1 MVREFFI
8 MSKEHFKMYKDGK
21 KWVFAAVVTA
31 LVGAATLTVSASAD
45 TNTQSAPV
53 QPQAAQP
60 QTDTHVAHVGVYDE
74 TNPGTPITNVNVAYQ
89 PSAQN
94 GNGVMN
100 VKDQKTGAESVQNGG
115 TYTVQ
120 APEGYYLDA
129 DYNKIFD
136 GRYTPS
142 YENINNQS
150 MNINLNKELNNQY
163 SSFGSRNDESYT
175 VWAIPNGKESVVKS
189 FTNVPSDRNRVI
201 INWFNAD
208 NNSFVGHYQLD
219 DFSKGDTKSPLSN
232 GQDTVY
238 TINAPKGYRFATE
251 WSHEY
256 GTNNAT
262 IITASSKENHTG
274 TFDFGPMSYRFKPS
288 DTNPAT
294 KANAQGLVMY
304 RLWLRE
310 DPSWQGAAQD
320 VVGKSGA
327 TTEAYEAA
335 KKAAEEAAQKAKD
348 EAAKKAAEEAAQ
360 KAKDEAAKKAAEEAA
375 QKAKDEAAKKAA
387 EEAAQKAKDEAA
399 KKAAEEAAQKAKDE
413 AAKKAAEEAA
423 QKAKDE
429 AAKKAAEEAAQKAKD
444 EAAKKAAEEAA
455 QKAKD
460 EAAKKAAEEAA
471 QKAKDEA
478 AKKAAE
484 EAAQKAKD
492 EAAKKAAEEA
502 AQKAKDEAAKKAA
515 EEAAQK
521 DQSETAATVS
531 QQGNHSSDVVNKVQS
546 ENVTTTNKQVVSNG
560 SEEQLVVTNT
570 PKTVS
575 DQSVHS
581 EQTAITKEVTVNNT
595 TNEAVNTANV
605 TVNNNSQSTKTNG
618 ATLPQTGNE
627 SSMAATA
634 LGVILAM
641 FGLGLARNKKR
652 EY

>member
-1 MVREFFI
+1 MFLLSYKDEFYVKNDNKFDKKSVNIKPCKIFFI
-8 MSKEHFKMYKDGK
+8 KGVFIMLKEHFKMYKDGK

-31 LVGAATLTVSASAD
+31 LVGAATLSVSASAD

-100 VKDQKTGAESVQNGG
+100 VRDQKTGAESVQNGG

-120 APEGYYLDA
+120 APEGYYLDV

-201 INWFNAD
+201 INWFDAD
-208 NNSFVGHYQLD
+208 TNNFIGHYQLD

-251 WSHEY
+251 WSREY

-335 KKAAEEAAQKAKD
+335 QKKAAEEAAQKAKD

-413 AAKKAAEEAA
+413 AAKKAAEKAAQKAKDEAAKKATEKAA

-444 EAAKKAAEEAA
+444 EAAKKATE
-455 QKAKD
+455 K
-460 EAAKKAAEEAA
+460 
-471 QKAKDEA
+471 
-478 AKKAAE
+478 
-484 EAAQKAKD
+484 
-492 EAAKKAAEEA
+492 
-502 AQKAKDEAAKKAA
+502 
-515 EEAAQK
+515 AAQK
-521 DQSETAATVS
+521 DQSETVATVS
-531 QQGNHSSDVVNKVQS
+531 QQEHQSSDVVSKVQF
-546 ENVTTTNKQVVSNG
+546 ENVTTTNKQVVSDG
-560 SEEQLVVTNT
+560 SEEQLVVTNA
-570 PKTVS
+570 PKTVP
-575 DQSVHS
+575 DQSVHD
-581 EQTAITKEVTVNNT
+581 EQTAITKKVTVNNST
-595 TNEAVNTANV
+595 DEAVNTANV
-605 TVNNNSQSTKTNG
+605 TVNNNLQSTETNG

-627 SSMAATA
+627 SSIAATA

>member
-1 MVREFFI
+1 M
-8 MSKEHFKMYKDGK
+8 
-21 KWVFAAVVTA
+21 VTA

-175 VWAIPNGKESVVKS
+175 VWAIPNGKKSVVKS
-189 FTNVPSDRNRVI
+189 FTDVPSDRNRVI
-201 INWFNAD
+201 INWFDAD
-208 NNSFVGHYQLD
+208 TNNFIGHYQLD

-251 WSHEY
+251 FHSEFAPQ
-256 GTNNAT
+256 NAT
-262 IITASSKENHTG
+262 IITSSAKEDHTG

-304 RLWLRE
+304 RLWLHK

-335 KKAAEEAAQKAKD
+335 QKKAAEEAAQKAKD

-375 QKAKDEAAKKAA
+375 QKAKDEAAKKGA

-413 AAKKAAEEAA
+413 AAKKATEEAA
-423 QKAKDE
+423 QKG
-429 AAKKAAEEAAQKAKD
+429 
-444 EAAKKAAEEAA
+444 
-455 QKAKD
+455 
-460 EAAKKAAEEAA
+460 
-471 QKAKDEA
+471 
-478 AKKAAE
+478 
-484 EAAQKAKD
+484 
-492 EAAKKAAEEA
+492 
-502 AQKAKDEAAKKAA
+502 
-515 EEAAQK
+515 
-521 DQSETAATVS
+521 QSETVATVS
-531 QQGNHSSDVVNKVQS
+531 QQEHHSSDVVSKVRS
-546 ENVTTTNKQVVSNG
+546 ENVTTTNKQVVSDG
-560 SEEQLVVTNT
+560 SEEQLVVTNS
-570 PKTVS
+570 PKTVPEK
-575 DQSVHS
+575 SVHD
-581 EQTAITKEVTVNNT
+581 EQTAITKKVTVNNST
-595 TNEAVNTANV
+595 DEAVNTANV
-605 TVNNNSQSTKTNG
+605 TVNNNLQSTETNG

-627 SSMAATA
+627 SSIAATA

>member
-1 MVREFFI
+1 
-8 MSKEHFKMYKDGK
+8 MYKDGK

-89 PSAQN
+89 PSVQN

-100 VKDQKTGAESVQNGG
+100 IKDQKTGAESVQNGG

-120 APEGYYLDA
+120 APEGYYLDV

-327 TTEAYEAA
+327 TTEAYEVAQKAKDEAA
-335 KKAAEEAAQKAKD
+335 KKASEEAAQKAKD

-360 KAKDEAAKKAAEEAA
+360 KAKDEAAKKAAEEAG
-375 QKAKDEAAKKAA
+375 
-387 EEAAQKAKDEAA
+387 
-399 KKAAEEAAQKAKDE
+399 
-413 AAKKAAEEAA
+413 
-423 QKAKDE
+423 
-429 AAKKAAEEAAQKAKD
+429 
-444 EAAKKAAEEAA
+444 
-455 QKAKD
+455 
-460 EAAKKAAEEAA
+460 
-471 QKAKDEA
+471 
-478 AKKAAE
+478 
-484 EAAQKAKD
+484 
-492 EAAKKAAEEA
+492 
-502 AQKAKDEAAKKAA
+502 
-515 EEAAQK
+515 QK

-581 EQTAITKEVTVNNT
+581 EQTAITKEVTVNNS

-634 LGVILAM
+634 LGAILAM

>member
-1 MVREFFI
+1 

-327 TTEAYEAA
+327 TTEAYEVAQKAKDEVA

-399 KKAAEEAAQKAKDE
+399 KKV
-413 AAKKAAEEAA
+413 
-423 QKAKDE
+423 
-429 AAKKAAEEAAQKAKD
+429 
-444 EAAKKAAEEAA
+444 
-455 QKAKD
+455 
-460 EAAKKAAEEAA
+460 
-471 QKAKDEA
+471 
-478 AKKAAE
+478 
-484 EAAQKAKD
+484 
-492 EAAKKAAEEA
+492 AEEA

>member
-1 MVREFFI
+1 
-8 MSKEHFKMYKDGK
+8 MYKDGK

-89 PSAQN
+89 PSVQN

-100 VKDQKTGAESVQNGG
+100 IKDQKTGAESVQNGG

-120 APEGYYLDA
+120 APEGYYLDV

-327 TTEAYEAA
+327 TTEAYEVAQKAKDEAAKKASEEAAQKAKDEAA

-348 EAAKKAAEEAAQ
+348 EAAKKAAEEAAQKAKNEAAKKAAEEAAQ

-387 EEAAQKAKDEAA
+387 EEAG
-399 KKAAEEAAQKAKDE
+399 
-413 AAKKAAEEAA
+413 
-423 QKAKDE
+423 
-429 AAKKAAEEAAQKAKD
+429 
-444 EAAKKAAEEAA
+444 
-455 QKAKD
+455 
-460 EAAKKAAEEAA
+460 
-471 QKAKDEA
+471 
-478 AKKAAE
+478 
-484 EAAQKAKD
+484 
-492 EAAKKAAEEA
+492 
-502 AQKAKDEAAKKAA
+502 
-515 EEAAQK
+515 QK

-581 EQTAITKEVTVNNT
+581 EQTAITKEVTVNST

-605 TVNNNSQSTKTNG
+605 TVNNNSQSTETNG

-634 LGVILAM
+634 LGAILAM

>member
-1 MVREFFI
+1 

-163 SSFGSRNDESYT
+163 SSFGKNNDESYT

-201 INWFNAD
+201 INWFDAD

-251 WSHEY
+251 FHSEFAPQ
-256 GTNNAT
+256 NAT
-262 IITASSKENHTG
+262 IVTSSANKDHTG

-327 TTEAYEAA
+327 TTEAY
-335 KKAAEEAAQKAKD
+335 EAAQKAKD

-413 AAKKAAEEAA
+413 AAKKAAEEAT

-429 AAKKAAEEAAQKAKD
+429 AAKKAAEK
-444 EAAKKAAEEAA
+444 
-455 QKAKD
+455 
-460 EAAKKAAEEAA
+460 
-471 QKAKDEA
+471 
-478 AKKAAE
+478 
-484 EAAQKAKD
+484 AAQKAKD

>member
-1 MVREFFI
+1 
-8 MSKEHFKMYKDGK
+8 MYKDGK
-21 KWVFAAVVTA
+21 KWVFFFFLTA

-175 VWAIPNGKESVVKS
+175 VWAIPNGKKSVVKS
-189 FTNVPSDRNRVI
+189 FTDVPSDRNRVI
-201 INWFNAD
+201 INWFDAD
-208 NNSFVGHYQLD
+208 TNNFIGHYQLD

-251 WSHEY
+251 FHSEFAPQ
-256 GTNNAT
+256 NAT
-262 IITASSKENHTG
+262 IITSSAKEDHTG

-304 RLWLRE
+304 RLWLHK

-335 KKAAEEAAQKAKD
+335 QKKAAEEAAQKAKD

-375 QKAKDEAAKKAA
+375 QKAKDEAAKKGA

-413 AAKKAAEEAA
+413 AAKKATEEAA
-423 QKAKDE
+423 QKG
-429 AAKKAAEEAAQKAKD
+429 
-444 EAAKKAAEEAA
+444 
-455 QKAKD
+455 
-460 EAAKKAAEEAA
+460 
-471 QKAKDEA
+471 
-478 AKKAAE
+478 
-484 EAAQKAKD
+484 
-492 EAAKKAAEEA
+492 
-502 AQKAKDEAAKKAA
+502 
-515 EEAAQK
+515 
-521 DQSETAATVS
+521 QSETVATVS
-531 QQGNHSSDVVNKVQS
+531 QQEHHSSDVVSKVRS
-546 ENVTTTNKQVVSNG
+546 ENVTTTNKQVVSDG
-560 SEEQLVVTNT
+560 SEEQLVVTNS
-570 PKTVS
+570 PKTVPEK
-575 DQSVHS
+575 SVHD
-581 EQTAITKEVTVNNT
+581 EQTAITKKVTVNNST
-595 TNEAVNTANV
+595 DEAVNTANV
-605 TVNNNSQSTKTNG
+605 TVNNNLQSTETNG

-627 SSMAATA
+627 SSIAATA

>member
-1 MVREFFI
+1 
-8 MSKEHFKMYKDGK
+8 MYKDGK

-163 SSFGSRNDESYT
+163 SSFGKNNDESYT
-175 VWAIPNGKESVVKS
+175 VWAIPNGKKSVVKS

-201 INWFNAD
+201 INWFDAD

-327 TTEAYEAA
+327 TTEAYEV
-335 KKAAEEAAQKAKD
+335 AQKAKD

-423 QKAKDE
+423 QKAKNE

-460 EAAKKAAEEAA
+460 EAAKKAAEEAG
-471 QKAKDEA
+471 
-478 AKKAAE
+478 
-484 EAAQKAKD
+484 
-492 EAAKKAAEEA
+492 
-502 AQKAKDEAAKKAA
+502 
-515 EEAAQK
+515 QK

-581 EQTAITKEVTVNNT
+581 EQTAITKEVTVNST

-634 LGVILAM
+634 LGAILAM

>member
-1 MVREFFI
+1 

-163 SSFGSRNDESYT
+163 SSFGKNNDESYT

-201 INWFNAD
+201 INWFDAD

-251 WSHEY
+251 FHSEFAPQ
-256 GTNNAT
+256 NAT
-262 IITASSKENHTG
+262 IVTSSANKDHTG

-335 KKAAEEAAQKAKD
+335 QKAKD

-360 KAKDEAAKKAAEEAA
+360 KAKDEAAKKAAE
-375 QKAKDEAAKKAA
+375 K
-387 EEAAQKAKDEAA
+387 
-399 KKAAEEAAQKAKDE
+399 
-413 AAKKAAEEAA
+413 
-423 QKAKDE
+423 
-429 AAKKAAEEAAQKAKD
+429 
-444 EAAKKAAEEAA
+444 
-455 QKAKD
+455 
-460 EAAKKAAEEAA
+460 
-471 QKAKDEA
+471 
-478 AKKAAE
+478 
-484 EAAQKAKD
+484 
-492 EAAKKAAEEA
+492 
-502 AQKAKDEAAKKAA
+502 
-515 EEAAQK
+515 AAQK
-521 DQSETAATVS
+521 DQSETVAT
-531 QQGNHSSDVVNKVQS
+531 QENHSSDVVNKVQS

-560 SEEQLVVTNT
+560 SEEQLVVTNA
-570 PKTVS
+570 PKIAS

-581 EQTAITKEVTVNNT
+581 EQTAITREVTVNNS

-605 TVNNNSQSTKTNG
+605 TVNNNSQSTETNG

-627 SSMAATA
+627 SSIAATA

-641 FGLGLARNKKR
+641 FGLGLGRNKKR

>member
-1 MVREFFI
+1 
-8 MSKEHFKMYKDGK
+8 MYKDGK

-31 LVGAATLTVSASAD
+31 LVGAATLSVSASAD

-60 QTDTHVAHVGVYDE
+60 QTDSHVAHVGVYDE

-163 SSFGSRNDESYT
+163 SSFGKNNDESYT

-189 FTNVPSDRNRVI
+189 FTNVPSGRNRVI
-201 INWFNAD
+201 INWFDAD

-251 WSHEY
+251 FHSEFAPQ
-256 GTNNAT
+256 NAT
-262 IITASSKENHTG
+262 IVTSSANKDHTG

-335 KKAAEEAAQKAKD
+335 QKAKD

-387 EEAAQKAKDEAA
+387 EK
-399 KKAAEEAAQKAKDE
+399 
-413 AAKKAAEEAA
+413 
-423 QKAKDE
+423 
-429 AAKKAAEEAAQKAKD
+429 
-444 EAAKKAAEEAA
+444 
-455 QKAKD
+455 
-460 EAAKKAAEEAA
+460 
-471 QKAKDEA
+471 
-478 AKKAAE
+478 
-484 EAAQKAKD
+484 
-492 EAAKKAAEEA
+492 
-502 AQKAKDEAAKKAA
+502 
-515 EEAAQK
+515 AAQK
-521 DQSETAATVS
+521 DQSETVATVS
-531 QQGNHSSDVVNKVQS
+531 QQENHSSDVVNKVQS

-560 SEEQLVVTNT
+560 SEEQLVVTNA
-570 PKTVS
+570 PKIAS

-581 EQTAITKEVTVNNT
+581 EQTAITKEVTVNNS

-605 TVNNNSQSTKTNG
+605 TVNNNSQSTETNG

-627 SSMAATA
+627 SSIAATA

-641 FGLGLARNKKR
+641 FGLGLGRNKKR

>member
-1 MVREFFI
+1 
-8 MSKEHFKMYKDGK
+8 MS
-21 KWVFAAVVTA
+21 
-31 LVGAATLTVSASAD
+31 VSASAD

-60 QTDTHVAHVGVYDE
+60 QTDSHVAHVGVYDE

-163 SSFGSRNDESYT
+163 SSFGKNNDESYT

-201 INWFNAD
+201 INWFDAD

-335 KKAAEEAAQKAKD
+335 QKAKDEAAKKAAEEAAQKAKDEAAKKAAEEAAQKAKDEAAKKAAEEAAQKAKDKAAKKTAEEAAQKAKDEAVKKAAEEAAQKAKD

-387 EEAAQKAKDEAA
+387 EK
-399 KKAAEEAAQKAKDE
+399 
-413 AAKKAAEEAA
+413 
-423 QKAKDE
+423 
-429 AAKKAAEEAAQKAKD
+429 
-444 EAAKKAAEEAA
+444 
-455 QKAKD
+455 
-460 EAAKKAAEEAA
+460 
-471 QKAKDEA
+471 
-478 AKKAAE
+478 
-484 EAAQKAKD
+484 
-492 EAAKKAAEEA
+492 
-502 AQKAKDEAAKKAA
+502 
-515 EEAAQK
+515 AAQK
-521 DQSETAATVS
+521 DQSETVATVS
-531 QQGNHSSDVVNKVQS
+531 QQENHSSDVVNKVQS

-560 SEEQLVVTNT
+560 SEEQLVVTNA
-570 PKTVS
+570 PKIAS

-581 EQTAITKEVTVNNT
+581 EQTAITKEVTVNSST
-595 TNEAVNTANV
+595 SEAVNTANV

-634 LGVILAM
+634 LGAILAM

>member
-1 MVREFFI
+1 
-8 MSKEHFKMYKDGK
+8 MS
-21 KWVFAAVVTA
+21 
-31 LVGAATLTVSASAD
+31 VSASAD

-53 QPQAAQP
+53 QPQATQP

-163 SSFGSRNDESYT
+163 SSFGSKNDESYT

-201 INWFNAD
+201 INWFDAD

-335 KKAAEEAAQKAKD
+335 QKAKDEAAKKAAEEASQKAKD

-360 KAKDEAAKKAAEEAA
+360 KAKDEAAKKAAEEASQKA
-375 QKAKDEAAKKAA
+375 KDEAAKKAAEEASQKAKDEAAKKAA

-399 KKAAEEAAQKAKDE
+399 KKAAEEASQKAKDE
-413 AAKKAAEEAA
+413 AAKKAAEEAS
-423 QKAKDE
+423 
-429 AAKKAAEEAAQKAKD
+429 
-444 EAAKKAAEEAA
+444 
-455 QKAKD
+455 
-460 EAAKKAAEEAA
+460 
-471 QKAKDEA
+471 
-478 AKKAAE
+478 
-484 EAAQKAKD
+484 
-492 EAAKKAAEEA
+492 
-502 AQKAKDEAAKKAA
+502 QKAKDEAAKKAA

-531 QQGNHSSDVVNKVQS
+531 QQENHSSDVVNKVQS

-560 SEEQLVVTNT
+560 SEEQLVVSNT

-581 EQTAITKEVTVNNT
+581 EETAITKEVTVNNS

-605 TVNNNSQSTKTNG
+605 TVNNNSQSTETNS

-627 SSMAATA
+627 SSIAATA
-634 LGVILAM
+634 IGVILAM
-641 FGLGLARNKKR
+641 FGLGLGRNKKR

>member
-1 MVREFFI
+1 ML
-8 MSKEHFKMYKDGK
+8 KEHFKMYKDGK

-175 VWAIPNGKESVVKS
+175 VWAIPNGKKSVVKS
-189 FTNVPSDRNRVI
+189 FTDVPSDRNRVI
-201 INWFNAD
+201 INWFDAD
-208 NNSFVGHYQLD
+208 TNNFIGHYQLD

-251 WSHEY
+251 FHSEFAPQ
-256 GTNNAT
+256 NAT
-262 IITASSKENHTG
+262 IITSSAKEDHTG

-304 RLWLRE
+304 RLWLHK

-335 KKAAEEAAQKAKD
+335 QKKAAEEAAQKAKD

-375 QKAKDEAAKKAA
+375 QKAKDEAAKKGA

-413 AAKKAAEEAA
+413 AAKKATEEAT
-423 QKAKDE
+423 QKG
-429 AAKKAAEEAAQKAKD
+429 
-444 EAAKKAAEEAA
+444 
-455 QKAKD
+455 
-460 EAAKKAAEEAA
+460 
-471 QKAKDEA
+471 
-478 AKKAAE
+478 
-484 EAAQKAKD
+484 
-492 EAAKKAAEEA
+492 
-502 AQKAKDEAAKKAA
+502 
-515 EEAAQK
+515 
-521 DQSETAATVS
+521 QSETVATVS
-531 QQGNHSSDVVNKVQS
+531 QQEHHSSDVVSKVRS
-546 ENVTTTNKQVVSNG
+546 ENVTTTNKQVVSDG
-560 SEEQLVVTNT
+560 SEEQLVVTNS
-570 PKTVS
+570 PKTVPEK
-575 DQSVHS
+575 SVHD
-581 EQTAITKEVTVNNT
+581 EQTAITKKVTVNNST
-595 TNEAVNTANV
+595 DEAVNTANV
-605 TVNNNSQSTKTNG
+605 TVNNNLQSTETNG

-627 SSMAATA
+627 SSIAATA

>member
-1 MVREFFI
+1 
-8 MSKEHFKMYKDGK
+8 MYKDGK

-175 VWAIPNGKESVVKS
+175 VWAIPNGKKSVVKS
-189 FTNVPSDRNRVI
+189 FTDVPSDRNRVI
-201 INWFNAD
+201 INWFDAYT
-208 NNSFVGHYQLD
+208 NNFIGHYQLD

-251 WSHEY
+251 FHSEFAPQ
-256 GTNNAT
+256 NAT
-262 IITASSKENHTG
+262 IITSSAKEDHTG

-304 RLWLRE
+304 RLWLHK

-335 KKAAEEAAQKAKD
+335 QKKAAEEAAQKAKD

-375 QKAKDEAAKKAA
+375 QKAKDEAAKKGA

-413 AAKKAAEEAA
+413 AAKKATEEAA
-423 QKAKDE
+423 QKG
-429 AAKKAAEEAAQKAKD
+429 
-444 EAAKKAAEEAA
+444 
-455 QKAKD
+455 
-460 EAAKKAAEEAA
+460 
-471 QKAKDEA
+471 
-478 AKKAAE
+478 
-484 EAAQKAKD
+484 
-492 EAAKKAAEEA
+492 
-502 AQKAKDEAAKKAA
+502 
-515 EEAAQK
+515 
-521 DQSETAATVS
+521 QSETVATVS
-531 QQGNHSSDVVNKVQS
+531 QQEHHSSDVVSKVRS
-546 ENVTTTNKQVVSNG
+546 ENVTTTNKQVVSDG
-560 SEEQLVVTNT
+560 SEEQLVVTNS
-570 PKTVS
+570 PKTVPEK
-575 DQSVHS
+575 SVHD
-581 EQTAITKEVTVNNT
+581 EQTAITKKVTVNNST
-595 TNEAVNTANV
+595 DEAVNTANV
-605 TVNNNSQSTKTNG
+605 TVNNNLQSTETNG

-627 SSMAATA
+627 SSIAATA

>member
-1 MVREFFI
+1 M
-8 MSKEHFKMYKDGK
+8 
-21 KWVFAAVVTA
+21 VTA
-31 LVGAATLTVSASAD
+31 LVGAATLSVSASAD

-100 VKDQKTGAESVQNGG
+100 VRDQKTGAESVQNGS

-129 DYNKIFD
+129 NYNKIFD

-163 SSFGSRNDESYT
+163 SSFGKNNNESYT

-201 INWFNAD
+201 INWFDAD

-219 DFSKGDTKSPLSN
+219 DFSKVDTKSPLSN

-335 KKAAEEAAQKAKD
+335 QKKAAEEAAQKAKD
-348 EAAKKAAEEAAQ
+348 EAAKKATE
-360 KAKDEAAKKAAEEAA
+360 K
-375 QKAKDEAAKKAA
+375 
-387 EEAAQKAKDEAA
+387 
-399 KKAAEEAAQKAKDE
+399 
-413 AAKKAAEEAA
+413 
-423 QKAKDE
+423 
-429 AAKKAAEEAAQKAKD
+429 
-444 EAAKKAAEEAA
+444 
-455 QKAKD
+455 
-460 EAAKKAAEEAA
+460 
-471 QKAKDEA
+471 
-478 AKKAAE
+478 
-484 EAAQKAKD
+484 
-492 EAAKKAAEEA
+492 
-502 AQKAKDEAAKKAA
+502 
-515 EEAAQK
+515 AAQK

-531 QQGNHSSDVVNKVQS
+531 QQEHHSSDVVSKVQS
-546 ENVTTTNKQVVSNG
+546 ENVTTTNKQVVSDG
-560 SEEQLVVTNT
+560 SEEQLVVTNA
-570 PKTVS
+570 PKTVP
-575 DQSVHS
+575 DQSVHD
-581 EQTAITKEVTVNNT
+581 EQTAITKKVTVNNST
-595 TNEAVNTANV
+595 DEAVNTANV
-605 TVNNNSQSTKTNG
+605 TVNNNLQSTETNG

-627 SSMAATA
+627 SSIAATA

-641 FGLGLARNKKR
+641 FGLGLGRNKKR

>member
-1 MVREFFI
+1 
-8 MSKEHFKMYKDGK
+8 MYKDGK

-163 SSFGSRNDESYT
+163 SSFGKNNDESYT

-201 INWFNAD
+201 INWFDAD

-251 WSHEY
+251 FHSEFAPQ
-256 GTNNAT
+256 NAT
-262 IITASSKENHTG
+262 IVTSSANKDHTG

-327 TTEAYEAA
+327 TTEAY
-335 KKAAEEAAQKAKD
+335 EAAQKAKD

-413 AAKKAAEEAA
+413 AAKKAAEEAT

-429 AAKKAAEEAAQKAKD
+429 AAKKAAEK
-444 EAAKKAAEEAA
+444 
-455 QKAKD
+455 
-460 EAAKKAAEEAA
+460 
-471 QKAKDEA
+471 
-478 AKKAAE
+478 
-484 EAAQKAKD
+484 AAQKAKD

>member
-1 MVREFFI
+1 

-31 LVGAATLTVSASAD
+31 LVGAATLSVSASAD

-60 QTDTHVAHVGVYDE
+60 QTDSHVAHVGVYDE

-163 SSFGSRNDESYT
+163 SSFGKNNDESYT

-189 FTNVPSDRNRVI
+189 FTNVPSGRNRVI
-201 INWFNAD
+201 INWFDAD

-251 WSHEY
+251 FHSEFAPQ
-256 GTNNAT
+256 NAT
-262 IITASSKENHTG
+262 IVTSSANKDHTG

-327 TTEAYEAA
+327 TTEAY
-335 KKAAEEAAQKAKD
+335 EAAQKAKD

-460 EAAKKAAEEAA
+460 EAAKKAAE
-471 QKAKDEA
+471 K
-478 AKKAAE
+478 
-484 EAAQKAKD
+484 
-492 EAAKKAAEEA
+492 
-502 AQKAKDEAAKKAA
+502 
-515 EEAAQK
+515 AAQK
-521 DQSETAATVS
+521 DQSETVATVS
-531 QQGNHSSDVVNKVQS
+531 QQENHSSDVVNKVQS

-560 SEEQLVVTNT
+560 SEEQLVVTNA
-570 PKTVS
+570 PKIAS

-581 EQTAITKEVTVNNT
+581 EQTAITKEVTVNNS

-605 TVNNNSQSTKTNG
+605 TVNNNSQSTETNG

-627 SSMAATA
+627 SSIAATA

-641 FGLGLARNKKR
+641 FGLGLGRNKKR

>member
-1 MVREFFI
+1 

-31 LVGAATLTVSASAD
+31 LVGAATLSVSASAD
-45 TNTQSAPV
+45 TNAQSAPV

-100 VKDQKTGAESVQNGG
+100 VQDQKTGAESVQNGS

-163 SSFGSRNDESYT
+163 SSFGSKNDESYT

-201 INWFNAD
+201 INWFDAD
-208 NNSFVGHYQLD
+208 TNNFIGHYQLD

-238 TINAPKGYRFATE
+238 TVNAPKGYRFATE
-251 WSHEY
+251 FHSEFAPQ
-256 GTNNAT
+256 NAT
-262 IITASSKENHTG
+262 IVTSSANKDHTG

-304 RLWLRE
+304 RLWLHK

-348 EAAKKAAEEAAQ
+348 EAT
-360 KAKDEAAKKAAEEAA
+360 
-375 QKAKDEAAKKAA
+375 
-387 EEAAQKAKDEAA
+387 
-399 KKAAEEAAQKAKDE
+399 
-413 AAKKAAEEAA
+413 
-423 QKAKDE
+423 
-429 AAKKAAEEAAQKAKD
+429 
-444 EAAKKAAEEAA
+444 KKAAEEAA

>member
-1 MVREFFI
+1 
-8 MSKEHFKMYKDGK
+8 MYKDGK
-21 KWVFAAVVTA
+21 KWAFAAVVTA
-31 LVGAATLTVSASAD
+31 LVGAATLSVSASAD

-163 SSFGSRNDESYT
+163 SSFGSKNDESYT

-201 INWFNAD
+201 INWFDAD
-208 NNSFVGHYQLD
+208 TNNFIGHYQLD

-238 TINAPKGYRFATE
+238 TVNAPKGYRFATE
-251 WSHEY
+251 FHSEFAPQ
-256 GTNNAT
+256 NAT
-262 IITASSKENHTG
+262 IVTSSANKDHTG

-327 TTEAYEAA
+327 TTEAY
-335 KKAAEEAAQKAKD
+335 EAAQKAKD

-413 AAKKAAEEAA
+413 AAKKTAEEAA

-460 EAAKKAAEEAA
+460 EAAKKAAE
-471 QKAKDEA
+471 K
-478 AKKAAE
+478 
-484 EAAQKAKD
+484 
-492 EAAKKAAEEA
+492 
-502 AQKAKDEAAKKAA
+502 
-515 EEAAQK
+515 AAQK
-521 DQSETAATVS
+521 DQSETVATVS
-531 QQGNHSSDVVNKVQS
+531 QQENHSSDVVNKVQS

-560 SEEQLVVTNT
+560 SEEQLVVTNA
-570 PKTVS
+570 PKIAS
-575 DQSVHS
+575 DQSVNS
-581 EQTAITKEVTVNNT
+581 EQTAITKEVTVNNST
-595 TNEAVNTANV
+595 SEAVNTANV
-605 TVNNNSQSTKTNG
+605 TVNNNSQSTETNG

-627 SSMAATA
+627 SSIAATA

-641 FGLGLARNKKR
+641 FGLGLGRNKKR

>member
-1 MVREFFI
+1 

-327 TTEAYEAA
+327 TTEAYEVAQKAKDEVA

-429 AAKKAAEEAAQKAKD
+429 AAKKV
-444 EAAKKAAEEAA
+444 
-455 QKAKD
+455 
-460 EAAKKAAEEAA
+460 
-471 QKAKDEA
+471 
-478 AKKAAE
+478 
-484 EAAQKAKD
+484 
-492 EAAKKAAEEA
+492 AEEA

>member
-1 MVREFFI
+1 
-8 MSKEHFKMYKDGK
+8 MS
-21 KWVFAAVVTA
+21 
-31 LVGAATLTVSASAD
+31 VSASAD

-163 SSFGSRNDESYT
+163 SSFGKNNDESYT

-201 INWFNAD
+201 INWFDAD

-251 WSHEY
+251 WSREY

-335 KKAAEEAAQKAKD
+335 QKAKD

-360 KAKDEAAKKAAEEAA
+360 KAKDEAAKKAAE
-375 QKAKDEAAKKAA
+375 K
-387 EEAAQKAKDEAA
+387 
-399 KKAAEEAAQKAKDE
+399 
-413 AAKKAAEEAA
+413 
-423 QKAKDE
+423 
-429 AAKKAAEEAAQKAKD
+429 
-444 EAAKKAAEEAA
+444 
-455 QKAKD
+455 
-460 EAAKKAAEEAA
+460 
-471 QKAKDEA
+471 
-478 AKKAAE
+478 
-484 EAAQKAKD
+484 
-492 EAAKKAAEEA
+492 
-502 AQKAKDEAAKKAA
+502 
-515 EEAAQK
+515 AAQK
-521 DQSETAATVS
+521 DQSETVATVS
-531 QQGNHSSDVVNKVQS
+531 QQENHSSDVVNKVQS

-560 SEEQLVVTNT
+560 SEEQLVVTNA
-570 PKTVS
+570 PKIAS

-581 EQTAITKEVTVNNT
+581 EQTAITKEVTVNNST
-595 TNEAVNTANV
+595 SEAVNTANV
-605 TVNNNSQSTKTNG
+605 TVNNNSQSTETNG

-627 SSMAATA
+627 SSIAATA

>member
-1 MVREFFI
+1 
-8 MSKEHFKMYKDGK
+8 MYKDGK

-163 SSFGSRNDESYT
+163 SSFGKNNDESYT

-201 INWFNAD
+201 INWFDAD

-251 WSHEY
+251 FHSEFAPQ
-256 GTNNAT
+256 NAT
-262 IITASSKENHTG
+262 IVTSSANKDHTG

-327 TTEAYEAA
+327 TTEAY
-335 KKAAEEAAQKAKD
+335 EAAQKAKD

-413 AAKKAAEEAA
+413 AAKKAAEEAT

-429 AAKKAAEEAAQKAKD
+429 AAKKAAEKAAQKAKD

-460 EAAKKAAEEAA
+460 EAAKKAAE
-471 QKAKDEA
+471 K
-478 AKKAAE
+478 
-484 EAAQKAKD
+484 AAQKAKD

>member
-1 MVREFFI
+1 
-8 MSKEHFKMYKDGK
+8 MYKDGK

-163 SSFGSRNDESYT
+163 SSFGKNNDESYT

-201 INWFNAD
+201 INWFDAD

-251 WSHEY
+251 FHSEFAPQ
-256 GTNNAT
+256 NAT
-262 IITASSKENHTG
+262 IVTSSANKDHTG

-335 KKAAEEAAQKAKD
+335 QKAKDEAAKKAAEEAAQKAKDEAAKKAAEEATQKAKDEAAKKAAEKAAQKAKD

-360 KAKDEAAKKAAEEAA
+360 KAKDEAAKKAAE
-375 QKAKDEAAKKAA
+375 K
-387 EEAAQKAKDEAA
+387 
-399 KKAAEEAAQKAKDE
+399 
-413 AAKKAAEEAA
+413 
-423 QKAKDE
+423 
-429 AAKKAAEEAAQKAKD
+429 
-444 EAAKKAAEEAA
+444 
-455 QKAKD
+455 
-460 EAAKKAAEEAA
+460 
-471 QKAKDEA
+471 
-478 AKKAAE
+478 
-484 EAAQKAKD
+484 AAQKAKD

>member
-1 MVREFFI
+1 ML
-8 MSKEHFKMYKDGK
+8 KEHFKMYKDGK

-31 LVGAATLTVSASAD
+31 LVGAATLSVSASAD

-100 VKDQKTGAESVQNGG
+100 VRDQKTGAESVQNGS

-129 DYNKIFD
+129 NYNKIFD

-163 SSFGSRNDESYT
+163 SSFGKNNNESYT

-201 INWFNAD
+201 INWFDAD

-304 RLWLRE
+304 RLWLHK
-310 DPSWQGAAQD
+310 DPSWQGATQN

-327 TTEAYEAA
+327 TTEAYETAQKKVTEEAA
-335 KKAAEEAAQKAKD
+335 QKAKDEAAKKAAEEAAQKAKDEATKKAAEEAAQKAKDEATKKAAEEAAQKAKDEAAKKAAEEAAQKVKDEATKKAAEEAAQKAKD

-360 KAKDEAAKKAAEEAA
+360 KAKDEAAKKATE
-375 QKAKDEAAKKAA
+375 K
-387 EEAAQKAKDEAA
+387 
-399 KKAAEEAAQKAKDE
+399 
-413 AAKKAAEEAA
+413 
-423 QKAKDE
+423 
-429 AAKKAAEEAAQKAKD
+429 
-444 EAAKKAAEEAA
+444 
-455 QKAKD
+455 
-460 EAAKKAAEEAA
+460 
-471 QKAKDEA
+471 
-478 AKKAAE
+478 
-484 EAAQKAKD
+484 
-492 EAAKKAAEEA
+492 
-502 AQKAKDEAAKKAA
+502 
-515 EEAAQK
+515 AAQK

-531 QQGNHSSDVVNKVQS
+531 QQEHHSSDVVSKVQS
-546 ENVTTTNKQVVSNG
+546 ENVTTTNKQVVSDG
-560 SEEQLVVTNT
+560 SEEQLVVTNA
-570 PKTVS
+570 PKTVP
-575 DQSVHS
+575 DQSVHD
-581 EQTAITKEVTVNNT
+581 EQTAITKKVTVNNNT
-595 TNEAVNTANV
+595 DEAVNTANV
-605 TVNNNSQSTKTNG
+605 TVNNNLQSTETNG

-627 SSMAATA
+627 SSIAATA

>member
-1 MVREFFI
+1 
-8 MSKEHFKMYKDGK
+8 MYKDGK

-327 TTEAYEAA
+327 TTEAYEV
-335 KKAAEEAAQKAKD
+335 AQKAKD

-423 QKAKDE
+423 QKAKNE

-460 EAAKKAAEEAA
+460 EAAKKAAEEAG
-471 QKAKDEA
+471 
-478 AKKAAE
+478 
-484 EAAQKAKD
+484 
-492 EAAKKAAEEA
+492 
-502 AQKAKDEAAKKAA
+502 
-515 EEAAQK
+515 QK

-581 EQTAITKEVTVNNT
+581 EQTAITKEVTVNST

-605 TVNNNSQSTKTNG
+605 TVNNNSQSTETNG

-627 SSMAATA
+627 SSIAATA

-641 FGLGLARNKKR
+641 FGLGLGRNKKR

>member
-1 MVREFFI
+1 
-8 MSKEHFKMYKDGK
+8 MYKDGK

-327 TTEAYEAA
+327 TTEAYEV
-335 KKAAEEAAQKAKD
+335 AQKAKD

-375 QKAKDEAAKKAA
+375 QKAKDEAAKKVAEEAAQKAKDEAAKKAA
-387 EEAAQKAKDEAA
+387 EEAAQKAKDEAAKKAAEEAAQKAKNEAA

-429 AAKKAAEEAAQKAKD
+429 AAKKAAEEAG
-444 EAAKKAAEEAA
+444 
-455 QKAKD
+455 
-460 EAAKKAAEEAA
+460 
-471 QKAKDEA
+471 
-478 AKKAAE
+478 
-484 EAAQKAKD
+484 
-492 EAAKKAAEEA
+492 
-502 AQKAKDEAAKKAA
+502 
-515 EEAAQK
+515 QK

-581 EQTAITKEVTVNNT
+581 EQTAITKEVTVNST

-634 LGVILAM
+634 LGAILAM

>member
-1 MVREFFI
+1 
-8 MSKEHFKMYKDGK
+8 MYKDGK

-89 PSAQN
+89 PSVQN

-120 APEGYYLDA
+120 APEGYYLDV

-327 TTEAYEAA
+327 TTEAYEVAQKAKDEVA

-413 AAKKAAEEAA
+413 AAKKAAEEAG
-423 QKAKDE
+423 
-429 AAKKAAEEAAQKAKD
+429 
-444 EAAKKAAEEAA
+444 
-455 QKAKD
+455 
-460 EAAKKAAEEAA
+460 
-471 QKAKDEA
+471 
-478 AKKAAE
+478 
-484 EAAQKAKD
+484 
-492 EAAKKAAEEA
+492 
-502 AQKAKDEAAKKAA
+502 
-515 EEAAQK
+515 QK

-581 EQTAITKEVTVNNT
+581 EQTAITKEVTVNST

-618 ATLPQTGNE
+618 DTLPQTGNE

-634 LGVILAM
+634 LGAILAM

>member
-1 MVREFFI
+1 
-8 MSKEHFKMYKDGK
+8 MYKDGK

-484 EAAQKAKD
+484 EAAQK
-492 EAAKKAAEEA
+492 
-502 AQKAKDEAAKKAA
+502 
-515 EEAAQK
+515 

>member
-1 MVREFFI
+1 ML
-8 MSKEHFKMYKDGK
+8 KEHFKMYKDGK
-21 KWVFAAVVTA
+21 KWVFATVVAA
-31 LVGAATLTVSASAD
+31 LVGAATLSVNASAD
-45 TNTQSAPV
+45 VNTQTAPV
-53 QPQAAQP
+53 QPQAAQQQA
-60 QTDTHVAHVGVYDE
+60 QTYTAHVGVYDE

-100 VKDQKTGAESVQNGG
+100 VKDQKTGAESVQNGS

-163 SSFGSRNDESYT
+163 SSFGKNNDESYT

-232 GQDTVY
+232 GQNTVY

-251 WSHEY
+251 FHSEFAPQ
-256 GTNNAT
+256 NAT
-262 IITASSKENHTG
+262 IITSSAKEDHTG

-304 RLWLRE
+304 RLWLHK

-335 KKAAEEAAQKAKD
+335 QKKAAEEAAQKAKD

-399 KKAAEEAAQKAKDE
+399 KKTAEEAAQKAKDE

-429 AAKKAAEEAAQKAKD
+429 AAKKAAEEAAQKG
-444 EAAKKAAEEAA
+444 
-455 QKAKD
+455 
-460 EAAKKAAEEAA
+460 
-471 QKAKDEA
+471 
-478 AKKAAE
+478 
-484 EAAQKAKD
+484 
-492 EAAKKAAEEA
+492 
-502 AQKAKDEAAKKAA
+502 
-515 EEAAQK
+515 
-521 DQSETAATVS
+521 QSETAGTVS
-531 QQGNHSSDVVNKVQS
+531 QQEHHSSDVVNKVQA
-546 ENVTTTNKQVVSNG
+546 ENVTTTDKQVVSDD
-560 SEEQLVVTNT
+560 SEEQLVVTNA

-575 DQSVHS
+575 DQSVYD
-581 EQTAITKEVTVNNT
+581 EQTAITKEITVNNST
-595 TNEAVNTANV
+595 DEAVNTANV
-605 TVNNNSQSTKTNG
+605 TVNNNSQSTETNG

-627 SSMAATA
+627 SSITATA

>member
-1 MVREFFI
+1 M
-8 MSKEHFKMYKDGK
+8 
-21 KWVFAAVVTA
+21 VTA
-31 LVGAATLTVSASAD
+31 LVGAATLSVSASAD

-163 SSFGSRNDESYT
+163 SSFGKNNDESYT

-201 INWFNAD
+201 INWFDAD

-335 KKAAEEAAQKAKD
+335 QKAKD

-360 KAKDEAAKKAAEEAA
+360 KAKDEAAKKAAE
-375 QKAKDEAAKKAA
+375 K
-387 EEAAQKAKDEAA
+387 
-399 KKAAEEAAQKAKDE
+399 
-413 AAKKAAEEAA
+413 
-423 QKAKDE
+423 
-429 AAKKAAEEAAQKAKD
+429 
-444 EAAKKAAEEAA
+444 
-455 QKAKD
+455 
-460 EAAKKAAEEAA
+460 
-471 QKAKDEA
+471 
-478 AKKAAE
+478 
-484 EAAQKAKD
+484 
-492 EAAKKAAEEA
+492 
-502 AQKAKDEAAKKAA
+502 
-515 EEAAQK
+515 AAQK
-521 DQSETAATVS
+521 DQSETVATVS

-560 SEEQLVVTNT
+560 SEEQLVVTNA
-570 PKTVS
+570 PKIAS

-581 EQTAITKEVTVNNT
+581 EQTAITKEVTVNNST
-595 TNEAVNTANV
+595 SEAVNTANV
-605 TVNNNSQSTKTNG
+605 TVNNNSQSTETDG

-627 SSMAATA
+627 SSIAATA

-641 FGLGLARNKKR
+641 FGLGLGRNKKR

>member
-1 MVREFFI
+1 

-327 TTEAYEAA
+327 TTEAYEVAQKAKDEAA

-348 EAAKKAAEEAAQ
+348 EAAKKAAEEAAQTAKDEAAKKAAEDAAQKANDEAAKKAAEEAAQKAKDEAAKKAAEEAAQKAKNEAAKKAAEEAAQ

-387 EEAAQKAKDEAA
+387 EEAG
-399 KKAAEEAAQKAKDE
+399 
-413 AAKKAAEEAA
+413 
-423 QKAKDE
+423 
-429 AAKKAAEEAAQKAKD
+429 
-444 EAAKKAAEEAA
+444 
-455 QKAKD
+455 
-460 EAAKKAAEEAA
+460 
-471 QKAKDEA
+471 
-478 AKKAAE
+478 
-484 EAAQKAKD
+484 
-492 EAAKKAAEEA
+492 
-502 AQKAKDEAAKKAA
+502 
-515 EEAAQK
+515 QK

-581 EQTAITKEVTVNNT
+581 EQTAITKEVTVNST

-634 LGVILAM
+634 LGAILAM

>member
-1 MVREFFI
+1 

-327 TTEAYEAA
+327 TTEAYEV
-335 KKAAEEAAQKAKD
+335 AQKAKD

-360 KAKDEAAKKAAEEAA
+360 KAKDEAAKKAAEEAG
-375 QKAKDEAAKKAA
+375 
-387 EEAAQKAKDEAA
+387 
-399 KKAAEEAAQKAKDE
+399 
-413 AAKKAAEEAA
+413 
-423 QKAKDE
+423 
-429 AAKKAAEEAAQKAKD
+429 
-444 EAAKKAAEEAA
+444 
-455 QKAKD
+455 
-460 EAAKKAAEEAA
+460 
-471 QKAKDEA
+471 
-478 AKKAAE
+478 
-484 EAAQKAKD
+484 
-492 EAAKKAAEEA
+492 
-502 AQKAKDEAAKKAA
+502 
-515 EEAAQK
+515 QK

-581 EQTAITKEVTVNNT
+581 EQTAITKEVTVNST
-595 TNEAVNTANV
+595 TNEAVNTAN
-605 TVNNNSQSTKTNG
+605 VNNNSQSTKTNG
-618 ATLPQTGNE
+618 AILPQTGNE

-634 LGVILAM
+634 LGAILAM

>member
-1 MVREFFI
+1 

-492 EAAKKAAEEA
+492 EAAKKAAE
-502 AQKAKDEAAKKAA
+502 K
-515 EEAAQK
+515 AAQK

>member
-1 MVREFFI
+1 

-327 TTEAYEAA
+327 TTEAYEV
-335 KKAAEEAAQKAKD
+335 AQKAKD

-413 AAKKAAEEAA
+413 AAKKAAEKAA

-444 EAAKKAAEEAA
+444 EAAKKAAEKAA

-484 EAAQKAKD
+484 KAG
-492 EAAKKAAEEA
+492 
-502 AQKAKDEAAKKAA
+502 
-515 EEAAQK
+515 QK
-521 DQSETAATVS
+521 DQSETVAT
-531 QQGNHSSDVVNKVQS
+531 QENHSSDVVNKVQS

>member
-1 MVREFFI
+1 ML
-8 MSKEHFKMYKDGK
+8 KEHFKMYKDGK

-31 LVGAATLTVSASAD
+31 LVGAATLSVSASAD

-100 VKDQKTGAESVQNGG
+100 VRDQKTGAESVQNGS

-129 DYNKIFD
+129 NYNKIFD

-163 SSFGSRNDESYT
+163 SSFGKKNDESYT

-201 INWFNAD
+201 INWFDAD

-335 KKAAEEAAQKAKD
+335 QKKAAEEAAQKAKD

-429 AAKKAAEEAAQKAKD
+429 AAKKAAEKAAQKAKD
-444 EAAKKAAEEAA
+444 EAAKKATE
-455 QKAKD
+455 K
-460 EAAKKAAEEAA
+460 
-471 QKAKDEA
+471 
-478 AKKAAE
+478 
-484 EAAQKAKD
+484 
-492 EAAKKAAEEA
+492 
-502 AQKAKDEAAKKAA
+502 
-515 EEAAQK
+515 AAQK

-531 QQGNHSSDVVNKVQS
+531 QQEHHSSDVVSKVQF
-546 ENVTTTNKQVVSNG
+546 ENVTTTNKQVVSDG
-560 SEEQLVVTNT
+560 SEEQLVVTNA
-570 PKTVS
+570 PKTVP
-575 DQSVHS
+575 DQSVHD
-581 EQTAITKEVTVNNT
+581 EQTAITKKVTVNNST
-595 TNEAVNTANV
+595 DEAVNTANV
-605 TVNNNSQSTKTNG
+605 TVNNNLQSTETNG

-627 SSMAATA
+627 SSIAATA
-634 LGVILAM
+634 LGLS
-641 FGLGLARNKKR
+641 
-652 EY
+652 

>member
-1 MVREFFI
+1 
-8 MSKEHFKMYKDGK
+8 MYKDGK

-327 TTEAYEAA
+327 TTEAYEV
-335 KKAAEEAAQKAKD
+335 AQKAKD

-423 QKAKDE
+423 QKAKNE

-460 EAAKKAAEEAA
+460 EAAKKAAEEAG
-471 QKAKDEA
+471 
-478 AKKAAE
+478 
-484 EAAQKAKD
+484 
-492 EAAKKAAEEA
+492 
-502 AQKAKDEAAKKAA
+502 
-515 EEAAQK
+515 QK

-581 EQTAITKEVTVNNT
+581 EQTAITKEVTVNST

-634 LGVILAM
+634 LGAILAM

>member
-455 QKAKD
+455 QK
-460 EAAKKAAEEAA
+460 
-471 QKAKDEA
+471 
-478 AKKAAE
+478 
-484 EAAQKAKD
+484 
-492 EAAKKAAEEA
+492 
-502 AQKAKDEAAKKAA
+502 
-515 EEAAQK
+515 

>member
-1 MVREFFI
+1 
-8 MSKEHFKMYKDGK
+8 MYKDGK

-348 EAAKKAAEEAAQ
+348 EAT
-360 KAKDEAAKKAAEEAA
+360 
-375 QKAKDEAAKKAA
+375 
-387 EEAAQKAKDEAA
+387 
-399 KKAAEEAAQKAKDE
+399 
-413 AAKKAAEEAA
+413 
-423 QKAKDE
+423 
-429 AAKKAAEEAAQKAKD
+429 KKAAEEAAQKAKD